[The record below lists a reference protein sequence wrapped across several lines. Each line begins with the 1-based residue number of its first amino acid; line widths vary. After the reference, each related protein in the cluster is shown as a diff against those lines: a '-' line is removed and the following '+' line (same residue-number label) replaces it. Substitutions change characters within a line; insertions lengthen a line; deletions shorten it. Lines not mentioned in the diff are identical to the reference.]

1 MSVITTA
8 RQARQSPR
16 RKAWWAGIALV
27 LLAVNL
33 RAALVGVAPLLGE
46 IKLSEGL
53 SGTTAGILTALP
65 VLCFGLLAPAV
76 PRLAGRVGIER
87 ALVVALLLLCAG
99 ITVRAVEGRV
109 ALFAGTV
116 LVGGAITIGNV
127 LLPAM
132 IKRDFADRAG
142 LMTGLYTMAISAGA
156 ALAAGLTVPIARAGG
171 LDWHGAL
178 AVWGGLAVLALFVW
192 VPRALRTR
200 PPAPAGR
207 SGRAVLSRQSLAWQ
221 VTGFMAL
228 QSLSYYSLASWVPQ
242 ILASRGVDPAVAGF
256 MLSIASLTGIAG
268 ALVAPVLATKT
279 RTQSW
284 AVLTITGTTALG
296 VFGLL
301 AFPGLDVL
309 TTAVMGFGQGAAL
322 ALALTLIVLRSPDG
336 DTVSQLS
343 GMAQSLGYTF
353 GATGPFVL
361 GVVHDASGGW
371 TVPLVVLLALF
382 VPQAVVGA
390 AAGRDRQ
397 VDKGTPGQNKPVPM
411 VSG

>member
-1 MSVITTA
+1 MAITAT
-8 RQARQSPR
+8 RQALQSPR
-16 RKAWWAGIALV
+16 RTAWWTGIALI
-27 LLAVNL
+27 LFAVNL
-33 RAALVGVAPLLGE
+33 RAAVVGVAPLLGE

-65 VLCFGLLAPAV
+65 ILCFGLLAPAV
-76 PRLAGRVGIER
+76 PRLAGRVGMER

-99 ITVRAVEGRV
+99 IAVRALDGRV

-171 LDWHGAL
+171 MNWRGAL
-178 AVWGGLAVLALFVW
+178 AVWGGLAVLALFAW
-192 VPRALRTR
+192 IPRALR
-200 PPAPAGR
+200 AGLPGRGAR
-207 SGRAVLSRQSLAWQ
+207 SGKAVLSRQPLAWQ

-242 ILASRGVDPAVAGF
+242 ILASRGVDPAVAGL

-279 RTQSW
+279 RKQSW
-284 AVLTITGTTALG
+284 AVLAITGTTALG
-296 VFGLL
+296 VFGILV
-301 AFPGLDVL
+301 FPGLDVV

-336 DTVSQLS
+336 ATASQLS

-353 GATGPFVL
+353 GATGPFLL

-371 TVPLVVLLALF
+371 TVPLVVLLVLF

-390 AAGRDRQ
+390 VAGRDRQ
-397 VDKGTPGQNKPVPM
+397 VEQGR
-411 VSG
+411 SS